1 LLPPPSGVP
10 PAGQTIT
17 APVAAAWANVHLD
30 NLLQQVVAPLHRQA
44 EAAGQRL
51 LWAVDEVLPTRI
63 HSDPAFLSELVQLLL
78 LRALALVAPQG
89 AQGRVVL
96 KVGRASLDNGHPA
109 LHLAFNA
116 SALTTAEEAA
126 LDPRVLRA
134 LDLAVA
140 LGGDLMVRSR
150 TGIGHVVS
158 VRLPLR
164 GASRGE

>member
-1 LLPPPSGVP
+1 
-10 PAGQTIT
+10 
-17 APVAAAWANVHLD
+17 
-30 NLLQQVVAPLHRQA
+30 VVAPLHRQA

-140 LGGDLMVRSR
+140 LGGDLVVRSR